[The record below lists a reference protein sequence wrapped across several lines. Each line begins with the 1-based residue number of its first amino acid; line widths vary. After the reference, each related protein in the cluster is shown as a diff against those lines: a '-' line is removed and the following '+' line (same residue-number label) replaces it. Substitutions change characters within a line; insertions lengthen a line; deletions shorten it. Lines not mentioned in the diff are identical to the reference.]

1 MFEINYFIYKYDKKK
16 LQKITLMEFEKEYEE
31 IYGQFELKINDKS
44 FRIVDESYEDNKIFN
59 SLKEKINF
67 YETLPTEIL
76 NAWFCKLIQ
85 VATYL
90 KNNTY
95 IAIKDI
101 ESSLWLEF
109 IRVENILKVGL
120 GTEKKLIVK
129 DSELD
134 QYPKFEHTWKEHK
147 IELEYI
153 WKDQEI
159 EFTYFIK
166 EIEKKTNNFLNEIK
180 EINVALLESKA
191 IKQLIT
197 QYHILI
203 H

>member
-1 MFEINYFIYKYDKKK
+1 MFEINYLIYKYDRKK
-16 LQKITLMEFEKEYEE
+16 LQKITLIEFEKEYEE

-44 FRIVDESYEDNKIFN
+44 FRMIDRYYESNRVFD
-59 SLKEKINF
+59 SLKEEINF

-76 NAWFCKLIQ
+76 NTWFCNLIL

-95 IAIKDI
+95 IAINDI

-120 GTEKKLIVK
+120 GTKKKLIIK
-129 DSELD
+129 ESKLD
-134 QYPKFEHTWKEHK
+134 QEPEFEYTWKDQK

-159 EFTYFIK
+159 EFGYFIK
-166 EIEKKTNNFLNEIK
+166 EIEKKANNFLNEIK
-180 EINVALLESKA
+180 EINSTLLESKA
-191 IKQLIT
+191 IKQLID

>member
-1 MFEINYFIYKYDKKK
+1 MFEINYLIYKYDRKK
-16 LQKITLMEFEKEYEE
+16 LQKITLIEFENEYEE

-44 FRIVDESYEDNKIFN
+44 FRMIDRYYESNRIFD
-59 SLKEKINF
+59 SLKEEIKF

-76 NAWFCKLIQ
+76 NTWFCNLIL

-95 IAIKDI
+95 IAINDT

-120 GTEKKLIVK
+120 GTEKKLNIK

-134 QYPKFEHTWKEHK
+134 QEPEFEYTWKDQK

-159 EFTYFIK
+159 EFAYFIK

>member
-1 MFEINYFIYKYDKKK
+1 MFEINYLIYKYDRKK
-16 LQKITLMEFEKEYEE
+16 LQKITLIEFEKEYEE

-44 FRIVDESYEDNKIFN
+44 FRMIDRYYKSNRVFD
-59 SLKEKINF
+59 SLKEEINF

-76 NAWFCKLIQ
+76 NTWFCNLIL

-95 IAIKDI
+95 IAINDT

-120 GTEKKLIVK
+120 GTEKKLNIK

-134 QYPKFEHTWKEHK
+134 QKPEFEYTWKDQK

-159 EFTYFIK
+159 EFAYFIK

-180 EINVALLESKA
+180 EINVALLENKA

>member
-1 MFEINYFIYKYDKKK
+1 MFEINYLIYKYDRKK
-16 LQKITLMEFEKEYEE
+16 LQKITLIEFEKEYEE

-44 FRIVDESYEDNKIFN
+44 FRMIDRYYESNRIFD
-59 SLKEKINF
+59 SLKEEINF

-76 NAWFCKLIQ
+76 NTWFCNLIL

-95 IAIKDI
+95 IAINDT

-120 GTEKKLIVK
+120 GTEKKLNIK
-129 DSELD
+129 DPELD
-134 QYPKFEHTWKEHK
+134 QEPEFEYTWKDQK

-159 EFTYFIK
+159 ELAYFIK

>member
-1 MFEINYFIYKYDKKK
+1 MFEINYLIYKYDRKK
-16 LQKITLMEFEKEYEE
+16 LQKITLIEFEKEYEE

-44 FRIVDESYEDNKIFN
+44 FRMIDRYYESNRIFD
-59 SLKEKINF
+59 SLKEEINF

-76 NAWFCKLIQ
+76 NTWFCNLIL

-95 IAIKDI
+95 IAINDT

-120 GTEKKLIVK
+120 GTEKKLNIK

-134 QYPKFEHTWKEHK
+134 QEPEFEYTWKDQK

-159 EFTYFIK
+159 ELAYFIK